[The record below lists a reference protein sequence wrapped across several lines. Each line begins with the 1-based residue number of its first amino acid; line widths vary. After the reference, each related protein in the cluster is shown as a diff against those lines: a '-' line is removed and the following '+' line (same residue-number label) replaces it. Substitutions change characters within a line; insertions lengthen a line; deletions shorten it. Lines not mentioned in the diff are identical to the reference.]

1 MRLIIGA
8 DSHDSPFGG
17 CTTHFIVFLIK
28 RLAREGIPL
37 RLLELPFLVRL
48 NPYVPWKTRG
58 NASVVLKVDVPESSL
73 QRFTEKAIALSKTYS
88 EATRGKESSLVI
100 IEEEKA
106 YENKEDLLSLY
117 RRALTDIVAGN
128 EVNRLLQNMKQVAC
142 VKSRGTVGALAG
154 IGFSISE
161 SPVTYELIFYRRI
174 EHTLTDRRVNE
185 DSIARAEKSLKTLFN
200 NYDYK
205 RRRAIAIPR
214 GPDPVL
220 LGLRGID
227 PLDLLKAKEMVVFH
241 EPVWCWCLF
250 KTNQHTD
257 AHAVRRKIGD
267 IRPYQ
272 TCLLTG
278 VVSEDP
284 KVTRGGH
291 VRVKIADETGEA
303 TVMFYQPTKPMT
315 LVALR
320 LMRGDIITVLGGVV
334 PGIDEGI
341 VIAAEKMWVEHAVP
355 KVSILNPRCP
365 MCGKRLS
372 SAGSGGGYKCKRCGY
387 RTKEELEKEI
397 IIEKRAIDRGP
408 YTPPPGRIRHLT
420 KPAFIQLKSRQDA
433 AAEKECSRILEEMLL
448 GEDKQ

>member
-28 RLAREGIPL
+28 RLAREGIQL

-58 NASVVLKVDVPESSL
+58 NASVVLKVEVPESSL

-88 EATRGKESSLVI
+88 NATSGKGSSLVI
-100 IEEEKA
+100 VEEEKA
-106 YENKEDLLSLY
+106 YENKESLLSLY
-117 RRALTDIVAGN
+117 KRALTDIVAGN
-128 EVNRLLQNMKQVAC
+128 EANRLLHNIKPLAY
-142 VKSRGTVGALAG
+142 VKSRGAVGALAG

-174 EHTLTDRRVNE
+174 EHTLTERRVDE
-185 DSIARAEKSLKTLFN
+185 DGIARAEKSLKTLFN

-205 RRRAIAIPR
+205 RKRAIAIPR

-220 LGLRGID
+220 LGLRGVD
-227 PLDLLKAKEMVVFH
+227 PLDLLEAKEMIVFH

-278 VVSEDP
+278 VVSGDP

-291 VRVKIADETGEA
+291 VRVKIADETGEV

-315 LVALR
+315 LAALR
-320 LMRGDIITVLGGVV
+320 LMRGDIITVLGGAV
-334 PGIDEGI
+334 PGIAEGI
-341 VIAAEKMWVEHAVP
+341 VIAAEKMWIEHAVP

-365 MCGKRLS
+365 VCGKRLS

-387 RTKEELEKEI
+387 RTREELEKEI
-397 IIEKRAIDRGP
+397 VIEKRAINRGP

-420 KPAFIQLKSRQDA
+420 KPAFIQLRNRPDV
-433 AAEKECSRILEEMLL
+433 AAEKECSRILEEALL
-448 GEDKQ
+448 GEDKR